1 MRWLADECVAAAL
14 VSHLRGSGN
23 DVSYVA
29 EVEASASDAAIVRLA
44 HDEERLLLTE
54 DKDFGD
60 LAFRLTMP
68 VPGVVLLRLG
78 LYDNTAKWTRLAAAI
93 DHFGSNLFGRFVV
106 VDDKRFRSRPLLRSI
121 QR

>member
-14 VSHLRGSGN
+14 VVHLRRTGH

-29 EVEASASDAAIVRLA
+29 EDEASASDTAIVMLA

-68 VPGVVLLRLG
+68 VPGIVLLRLG
-78 LYDNTAKWTRLAAAI
+78 GYDNVVKWARLEAAI
-93 DHFGSNLFGRFVV
+93 HHFGSSLFGRLVV
-106 VDDKRFRSRPLLRSI
+106 VEDKRFRSRPLLRSV

>member
-14 VSHLRGSGN
+14 VSHLRDSGY

-78 LYDNTAKWTRLAAAI
+78 LYDNTAKWTRLAAI

-121 QR
+121 QP